1 MSDCDCLFVVRFGR
15 GLVDWFFVTRN
26 TLCYERVADQA

>member
-1 MSDCDCLFVVRFGR
+1 MSDCEGPFVVRLGR
-15 GLVDWFFVTRN
+15 GSVDWFFVTRN